1 MEIKDKD
8 LVSIQEA
15 RCCLR
20 KANEA
25 HQKLCRMNQEQIDKI
40 VKAIAEA
47 GENNAEKLGTLAQKE
62 TGFGNAKD
70 KFTKNL
76 FASRT
81 LYEAIK
87 DLKTVGILRD
97 DKEKKVLDIGVSVGV
112 IAGLVP
118 STNPTSTVIFK
129 SLISIKAGN
138 AIVFSPHPNAKNCI
152 LETVK
157 CIKEAA
163 EKAGC
168 PEGAISCIETPTL
181 NGTKELMQ
189 NNLTALILATGGPE
203 MVKSAYTSGKP
214 AIGVGAGNGPAFIHK
229 SADIKKAIKHIFAS
243 KSFDNG
249 TICASEQSII
259 IEKCCQQE
267 VEKEISAQNGYIL
280 NDGEKK
286 VLEKFILSPRGT
298 MNPAIVGK
306 SATEIASLAGL
317 KNVPCNTKVLLARET
332 KVGDAIPFSHE
343 KLCPILAYYAE
354 DNIDMVLEKAIKILQ
369 FEGAGHTFCIHA
381 NDEEVVKKF
390 ALEVPASR
398 ILVNTLGSLGGI
410 GSTTNL
416 FPSLTLGCGA
426 VGGSSSSNNI
436 GPIDIINIRRV
447 AYGVREPE
455 SVCVNNCCDNGYN
468 ESMIQQVVEQIMQKL
483 ME

>member
-1 MEIKDKD
+1 MEICDKD
-8 LVSIQEA
+8 LISIQEA

-20 KANEA
+20 KAHEA
-25 HQKLCRMNQEQIDKI
+25 HQKLSKMDQAQIDKI

-47 GENNAEKLGTLAQKE
+47 GEQNAERLGALAQQE
-62 TGFGNAKD
+62 TGFGKAED
-70 KFTKNL
+70 KFTKNM

-81 LYEAIK
+81 LYNAVK
-87 DLKTVGILRD
+87 DLKTVGILND
-97 DKEKKVLDIGVSVGV
+97 DKEKKVMDIGTSVGV

-129 SLISIKAGN
+129 SMIAIKGGN
-138 AIVFSPHPNAKNCI
+138 TIVFSPHPNAKNCI
-152 LETVK
+152 FETIN
-157 CIKEAA
+157 CIVEAA
-163 EKAGC
+163 TKAGC
-168 PEGAISCIETPTL
+168 PEGAISCIKTPTL

-203 MVKSAYTSGKP
+203 MVKSAYMSGKP

-229 SADIKKAIKHIFAS
+229 TADFRKAVKNIFAS
-243 KSFDNG
+243 KTFDNG

-259 IEKCCQQE
+259 VEKCCAEQI
-267 VEKEISAQNGYIL
+267 EKEIISQNGYIL
-280 NDGEKK
+280 DENEKK
-286 VLEKFILSPRGT
+286 ILEKFILSPKGS

-306 SATEIASLAGL
+306 PASEIAKLAGL
-317 KNVPCNTKVLLARET
+317 NNIPCNTKVLLARET
-332 KVGDAIPFSHE
+332 KVGEAIPFSHE
-343 KLCPILAYYAE
+343 KLCPILAYYVE
-354 DNIDMVLEKAIKILQ
+354 DDIEKVLEKVIKILH

-381 NDEEVVKKF
+381 NDEEIVKKF

-398 ILVNTLGSLGGI
+398 VLVNTLGALGGI
-410 GSTTNL
+410 GATTNL

-436 GPIDIINIRRV
+436 GPIDIINIKRV

-455 SVCVNNCCDNGYN
+455 SLCMNNCSGSGYT
-468 ESMIQQVVEQIMQKL
+468 ETMMQTIVEKVIKKL